1 MSRQPYVHLN
11 SPVSLYLTLRG
22 PNVSCATVNKSFP
35 KLVHTILYLQ
45 LNDTLMTVTILKS
58 ASCGL
63 FKTSSDYSDI
73 DQWKLSVNQVMKL
86 SLVS

>member
-1 MSRQPYVHLN
+1 MGRQPYVHSN
-11 SPVSLYLTLRG
+11 STVSLYLTLRD

-45 LNDTLMTVTILKS
+45 LMTVTILKS

-73 DQWKLSVNQVMKL
+73 DQWKLSVNQVLKL

>member
-11 SPVSLYLTLRG
+11 STVSLYLTLRG

-45 LNDTLMTVTILKS
+45 LMTVTILKS

-73 DQWKLSVNQVMKL
+73 DQWKLSVNQVLKL